1 MAPCFVAP
9 TSYLSTSRSNSKSR
23 TSRSALTV
31 ALLLGALAFPL
42 SQAGAVS
49 NAVKVACLSDYLAN
63 CSSHQVGSPQLRQ
76 CMSAAGPKLS
86 RGCVSAL
93 IAAGEVSQAE
103 VSRRAASLR

>member
-1 MAPCFVAP
+1 MQPATA
-9 TSYLSTSRSNSKSR
+9 SSELAKSKTYR
-23 TSRSALTV
+23 VALTA
-31 ALLLGALAFPL
+31 ALLLAAVSFPI
-42 SQAGAVS
+42 SQASALS
-49 NAVKVACLSDYLAN
+49 NAVKVACLGDYLSY